1 LGRIRKNVAMRYKA
15 GVERAARRNCLQEKI
30 DCKEK
35 MHETDKKWPR
45 KKQKPQGTPRFV
57 I

>member
-15 GVERAARRNCLQEKI
+15 GVEKAARRNCLQEKV

-45 KKQKPQGTPRFV
+45 KKQRP
-57 I
+57 